1 MSQNNNSHL
10 WSQFIRQLREGVKPA
25 VGCTEPISLALAA
38 AKATALLA
46 ESVVGI
52 EAWVSPNL
60 MKNGMGVTVPGTGMA
75 GLPIAAALGAT
86 GGNPDAGL
94 EVLLTASPQAIAQAK
109 TLVAEGKV
117 TVGVKTPCSDVLY
130 SEAKVYGQSG
140 YAIVSIAKEHTHVVR
155 CECNGKVVFEDDKTS
170 LTHAGDSVE
179 EKPFATVCAEDIY
192 RFALNVPIDQVAF
205 MLDAAYLNGAL
216 SEEGLKNSYGLAIG
230 RTLVSQQENG
240 LLGKDLLS
248 EIMIRTSAASDARM
262 GGAVLPAMSNSG
274 SGNQGIAATLPV
286 MVVAEFIQAD
296 DETLL
301 RALVLSHL
309 MAIYVHS
316 HFPPLSA
323 LCAATTA
330 SMGAAA
336 GMAWLLT
343 KDFTTVSM
351 SINSMIGDISGII
364 CDGASNSCAMKVSSS
379 AASAY
384 KAVLMAMQNQSVA
397 GTDGIVSDDV
407 DSSIA
412 NLCALASR
420 AMQHTDIQ
428 IIEIMEEKARR
439 NAGEKQQAVNA

>member
-1 MSQNNNSHL
+1 M
-10 WSQFIRQLREGVKPA
+10 
-25 VGCTEPISLALAA
+25 
-38 AKATALLA
+38 
-46 ESVVGI
+46 
-52 EAWVSPNL
+52 
-60 MKNGMGVTVPGTGMA
+60 
-75 GLPIAAALGAT
+75 
-86 GGNPDAGL
+86 
-94 EVLLTASPQAIAQAK
+94 
-109 TLVAEGKV
+109 VAEGKV

-140 YAIVSIAKEHTHVVR
+140 YAIVSIAKEHTHVMR

-428 IIEIMEEKARR
+428 IIEFMEEKARR

>member
-1 MSQNNNSHL
+1 MSQNKNSHL
-10 WSQFIRQLREGVKPA
+10 WSQFVRQLREGVKPA
-25 VGCTEPISLALAA
+25 VGCTEPISLALAT
-38 AKATALLA
+38 AKATALLG
-46 ESVVGI
+46 EPVVRV

-86 GGNPDAGL
+86 GGDPEAGL
-94 EVLLTASPQAIAQAK
+94 EVLLKASAEAIAQAK
-109 TLVAEGKV
+109 TLVSGGCV
-117 TVGVKTPCSDVLY
+117 TVGVKAPCEDVLY

-140 YAIVSIAKEHTHVVR
+140 YAIVSIAREHTHVVR
-155 CECNGKVVFEDDKTS
+155 CECNGDVVFEEDKNAFANNCECT
-170 LTHAGDSVE
+170 D
-179 EKPFATVCAEDIY
+179 EKPFTDVCAEDIY
-192 RFALNVPIDQVAF
+192 NFALNVPVSEIEF
-205 MLDAAYLNGAL
+205 MLNAAYLNGAL
-216 SEEGLKNSYGLAIG
+216 SEEGLKNTYGLAIG
-230 RTLVSQQENG
+230 RTLILQQEKG
-240 LLGKDLLS
+240 LLGKDLLN
-248 EIMIRTSAASDARM
+248 EIMIRASAASDARM

-274 SGNQGIAATLPV
+274 SGNQGITATLPV
-286 MVVAEFIQAD
+286 MVVAEFIHAD

-439 NAGEKQQAVNA
+439 NVGEKKQAVNI

>member
-1 MSQNNNSHL
+1 MSQNKNSHL
-10 WSQFIRQLREGVKPA
+10 WSQFVRQLREGVKPA
-25 VGCTEPISLALAA
+25 VGCTEPISLALAT
-38 AKATALLA
+38 AKATALLG
-46 ESVVGI
+46 EPVVRV

-86 GGNPDAGL
+86 GGDPEAGL
-94 EVLLTASPQAIAQAK
+94 EVLLKASAEAIAQAK
-109 TLVAEGKV
+109 TLVSGGCV
-117 TVGVKTPCSDVLY
+117 TVGVKAPCEDVLY

-140 YAIVSIAKEHTHVVR
+140 YAIVSIAREHTHVVR
-155 CECNGKVVFEDDKTS
+155 CECNGDVVFEEDKNAFANNCECT
-170 LTHAGDSVE
+170 D
-179 EKPFATVCAEDIY
+179 EKPFTDVCAENIY
-192 RFALNVPIDQVAF
+192 NFALNVPVSEIEF
-205 MLDAAYLNGAL
+205 MLNAAYLNGAL
-216 SEEGLKNSYGLAIG
+216 SEEGLKNTYGLAIG
-230 RTLVSQQENG
+230 RTLILQQEKG
-240 LLGKDLLS
+240 LLGKDLLN
-248 EIMIRTSAASDARM
+248 EIMIRASAASDARM

-286 MVVAEFIQAD
+286 MVVAEFIHAD

-439 NAGEKQQAVNA
+439 NVGEKKQAVNI

>member
-1 MSQNNNSHL
+1 MSQNKNSHL
-10 WSQFIRQLREGVKPA
+10 WPQFVRQLREGVKPA
-25 VGCTEPISLALAA
+25 VGCTEPISLALAT
-38 AKATALLA
+38 AKATALLG
-46 ESVVGI
+46 EPVVRV

-86 GGNPDAGL
+86 GGDPEAGL
-94 EVLLTASPQAIAQAK
+94 EVLLKASAEAIAQAK
-109 TLVAEGKV
+109 TLVSGGCV
-117 TVGVKTPCSDVLY
+117 TVGVKAPCEDVLY

-140 YAIVSIAKEHTHVVR
+140 YAIVSIAREHTHVVR
-155 CECNGKVVFEDDKTS
+155 CECNGDVVFEEDKNAFANNCECT
-170 LTHAGDSVE
+170 D
-179 EKPFATVCAEDIY
+179 EKPFTDVCAEDIY
-192 RFALNVPIDQVAF
+192 NFALNVPVSEIEF
-205 MLDAAYLNGAL
+205 MLNAAYLNGAL
-216 SEEGLKNSYGLAIG
+216 SEEGLKNTYGLAIG
-230 RTLVSQQENG
+230 RTLILQQEKG
-240 LLGKDLLS
+240 LLGKDLLN
-248 EIMIRTSAASDARM
+248 EIMIRASAASDARM

-286 MVVAEFIQAD
+286 MVVAEFIHAD

-316 HFPPLSA
+316 HFPSLSA

-439 NAGEKQQAVNA
+439 NVGEKKQAVNI

>member
-1 MSQNNNSHL
+1 MSQNKNSHL
-10 WSQFIRQLREGVKPA
+10 WSQFVHQLREGVKPA

-38 AKATALLA
+38 AKATALLG
-46 ESVVGI
+46 EPVVRV

-86 GGNPDAGL
+86 GGDPDAGL
-94 EVLLTASPQAIAQAK
+94 EVLLKASADAIAQAK
-109 TLVAEGKV
+109 TLVAQGKV
-117 TVGVKTPCSDVLY
+117 TVGVKTPCEDVLY
-130 SEAKVYGQSG
+130 SEAKVYSQSG
-140 YAIVSIAKEHTHVVR
+140 YAIVSIAREHTHVVR
-155 CECNGKVVFEDDKTS
+155 CECNGNVVFEEDKS
-170 LTHAGDSVE
+170 ALTNNCECTD
-179 EKPFATVCAEDIY
+179 EKPFTDVCAEDIY
-192 RFALNVPIDQVAF
+192 NFALNVPVSEIEF
-205 MLDAAYLNGAL
+205 MLNAAHLNGAL
-216 SEEGLKNSYGLAIG
+216 SEEGLQNTYGLAIG
-230 RTLVSQQENG
+230 RTLIQQQEKG
-240 LLGKDLLS
+240 LLGKDLLN
-248 EIMIRTSAASDARM
+248 EIMIRASAASDARM

-286 MVVAEFIQAD
+286 MVVAEFIKAD

-407 DSSIA
+407 DISIA
-412 NLCALASR
+412 NLCALASH

-439 NAGEKQQAVNA
+439 NAGEKKQAVNI

>member
-1 MSQNNNSHL
+1 MSQNRNSHL
-10 WSQFIRQLREGVKPA
+10 WSQFVRQLRENVKPA

-38 AKATALLA
+38 AKATALLG
-46 ESVVGI
+46 EPIVRI

-86 GGNPDAGL
+86 GGDPDAGL
-94 EVLLTASPQAIAQAK
+94 EVLLKASPDAIAQAK

-117 TVGVKTPCSDVLY
+117 TVGVKTPCEDVLY
-130 SEAKVYGQSG
+130 SEAKVYSQSG
-140 YAIVSIAKEHTHVVR
+140 YAIVSIAREHTHVVR
-155 CECNGKVVFEDDKTS
+155 CECNDKVVFEENQSS
-170 LTHAGDSVE
+170 LSSINAGDGD
-179 EKPFATVCAEDIY
+179 KPFANVCAEDIY
-192 RFALNVPIDQVAF
+192 HFALNVPLSDVEF
-205 MLDAAYLNGAL
+205 MLDAAHLNGAL
-216 SEEGLKNSYGLAIG
+216 SEEGLRHAYGLSIG
-230 RTLVSQQENG
+230 RTLISQQEKG
-240 LLGKDLLS
+240 LLGKDVLN
-248 EIMIRTSAASDARM
+248 EIMIRASAASDARM

-286 MVVAEFIQAD
+286 MVVAEFLKAD

-330 SMGAAA
+330 SMGSAA

-343 KDFTTVSM
+343 KDFITVSR

-379 AASAY
+379 AACAY
-384 KAVLMAMQNQSVA
+384 KSVLMAMQNQSVA

-412 NLCALASR
+412 NLCALASHS
-420 AMQHTDIQ
+420 MQHTDIQ

-439 NAGEKQQAVNA
+439 NAGENKQAVSA

>member
-1 MSQNNNSHL
+1 MSQNKNSHL
-10 WSQFIRQLREGVKPA
+10 WSQFVRQLREGVKPA

-38 AKATALLA
+38 AKATALLG
-46 ESVVGI
+46 EPVVRV

-86 GGNPDAGL
+86 GGDPDAGL
-94 EVLLTASPQAIAQAK
+94 EVLLKASTDAVAQAK
-109 TLVAEGKV
+109 TLVAQGKI
-117 TVGVKTPCSDVLY
+117 TVGVKAPCEDVLY
-130 SEAKVYGQSG
+130 SEAKVYSQSG
-140 YAIVSIAKEHTHVVR
+140 YAIVSIAREHTHVVR
-155 CECNGKVVFEDDKTS
+155 CECNGNVVFEEDKSALNHCEST
-170 LTHAGDSVE
+170 D
-179 EKPFATVCAEDIY
+179 EKPFTDVCAEDIY
-192 RFALNVPIDQVAF
+192 HFALNVPVSEIEF
-205 MLDAAYLNGAL
+205 MLNAARLNGAL
-216 SEEGLKNSYGLAIG
+216 SEEGLQNTYGLAIG
-230 RTLVSQQENG
+230 RTLILQQEKG
-240 LLGKDLLS
+240 LLGKDLLN
-248 EIMIRTSAASDARM
+248 EIMIRASAASDARM

-286 MVVAEFIQAD
+286 MVVAEFIKAD

-343 KDFTTVSM
+343 KDFNTVSM

-384 KAVLMAMQNQSVA
+384 KAVLMAMQNQSVT

-439 NAGEKQQAVNA
+439 NAGEKKQAVNI

>member
-1 MSQNNNSHL
+1 MSQNKNSHL
-10 WSQFIRQLREGVKPA
+10 WSQFVRQLCEGVKPA
-25 VGCTEPISLALAA
+25 VGCTEPISLALAT
-38 AKATALLA
+38 AKATALLG
-46 ESVVGI
+46 EPVVRV

-86 GGNPDAGL
+86 GGDPEAGL
-94 EVLLTASPQAIAQAK
+94 EVLLKASVEAIAQAK
-109 TLVAEGKV
+109 TLVSGGCV
-117 TVGVKTPCSDVLY
+117 TVGVKAPCEDVLY

-140 YAIVSIAKEHTHVVR
+140 YAIVSIAREHTHVVR
-155 CECNGKVVFEDDKTS
+155 CECNGDVVFEEDKNAFANNCECT
-170 LTHAGDSVE
+170 D
-179 EKPFATVCAEDIY
+179 EKPFTDVCAEDIY
-192 RFALNVPIDQVAF
+192 NFALNVPVSEIEF
-205 MLDAAYLNGAL
+205 MLNAAYLNGAL
-216 SEEGLKNSYGLAIG
+216 SEEGLKNTYGLAIG
-230 RTLVSQQENG
+230 RTLILQQEKG
-240 LLGKDLLS
+240 LLGKDLLN
-248 EIMIRTSAASDARM
+248 EIMIRASAASDARM

-286 MVVAEFIQAD
+286 MVVAEFIHAD

-439 NAGEKQQAVNA
+439 NVGEKKQAVNI

>member
-1 MSQNNNSHL
+1 
-10 WSQFIRQLREGVKPA
+10 
-25 VGCTEPISLALAA
+25 
-38 AKATALLA
+38 
-46 ESVVGI
+46 
-52 EAWVSPNL
+52 
-60 MKNGMGVTVPGTGMA
+60 
-75 GLPIAAALGAT
+75 
-86 GGNPDAGL
+86 
-94 EVLLTASPQAIAQAK
+94 
-109 TLVAEGKV
+109 
-117 TVGVKTPCSDVLY
+117 
-130 SEAKVYGQSG
+130 
-140 YAIVSIAKEHTHVVR
+140 
-155 CECNGKVVFEDDKTS
+155 
-170 LTHAGDSVE
+170 
-179 EKPFATVCAEDIY
+179 
-192 RFALNVPIDQVAF
+192 
-205 MLDAAYLNGAL
+205 
-216 SEEGLKNSYGLAIG
+216 
-230 RTLVSQQENG
+230 
-240 LLGKDLLS
+240 
-248 EIMIRTSAASDARM
+248 MIRTSAASDARM

-439 NAGEKQQAVNA
+439 NAGEKQQVVNA

>member
-46 ESVVGI
+46 EPVVGI

-216 SEEGLKNSYGLAIG
+216 SEEGLKI
-230 RTLVSQQENG
+230 
-240 LLGKDLLS
+240 
-248 EIMIRTSAASDARM
+248 
-262 GGAVLPAMSNSG
+262 
-274 SGNQGIAATLPV
+274 V
-286 MVVAEFIQAD
+286 MD
-296 DETLL
+296 W
-301 RALVLSHL
+301 R
-309 MAIYVHS
+309 
-316 HFPPLSA
+316 
-323 LCAATTA
+323 
-330 SMGAAA
+330 
-336 GMAWLLT
+336 
-343 KDFTTVSM
+343 
-351 SINSMIGDISGII
+351 
-364 CDGASNSCAMKVSSS
+364 
-379 AASAY
+379 
-384 KAVLMAMQNQSVA
+384 
-397 GTDGIVSDDV
+397 
-407 DSSIA
+407 
-412 NLCALASR
+412 
-420 AMQHTDIQ
+420 
-428 IIEIMEEKARR
+428 
-439 NAGEKQQAVNA
+439 

>member
-1 MSQNNNSHL
+1 MNKNTHL
-10 WSQFIRQLREGVKPA
+10 WTQFVHQLREGVKPA

-38 AKATALLA
+38 AKATALLG
-46 ESVVGI
+46 EPVIRI

-75 GLPIAAALGAT
+75 GLAIAAALGAT
-86 GGNPDAGL
+86 GGDPDAGL
-94 EVLLTASPQAIAQAK
+94 EVLLKASANAVVQAK
-109 TLVAEGKV
+109 ALVATGNV
-117 TVGVKTPCSDVLY
+117 TVGVKTPCEDVLY

-140 YAIVSIAKEHTHVVR
+140 YAIVSIAKEHTRIVR
-155 CECNGKVVFEDDKTS
+155 CECNGQVVFEE
-170 LTHAGDSVE
+170 DSAVLNKQGLHTD
-179 EKPFATVCAEDIY
+179 EKPFTDVRAKDIY
-192 RFALNVPIDQVAF
+192 HFALNVPINEIEF
-205 MLDAAYLNGAL
+205 MFNAAHLNGAL
-216 SEEGLKNSYGLAIG
+216 SEEGLRNAYGLAIG
-230 RTLVSQQENG
+230 RTLVAQQEKG
-240 LLGKDLLS
+240 LLGKDLLN

-286 MVVAEFIQAD
+286 MVVAEFINAD
-296 DETLL
+296 KETLL

-343 KDFTTVSM
+343 KDFATVSM

-384 KAVLMAMQNQSVA
+384 KAVLMAMQNKSVT

-407 DSSIA
+407 DGSIE
-412 NLCALASR
+412 NLCALASH

-428 IIEIMEEKARR
+428 IIEIMEGKSRR
-439 NAGEKQQAVNA
+439 NTGESSLAASA

>member
-46 ESVVGI
+46 EPVVGI

-140 YAIVSIAKEHTHVVR
+140 YAIVSIAKEHTMLCAVSVMAKLFLR
-155 CECNGKVVFEDDKTS
+155 MIKTS